1 MEQLGLAGMPTRL
14 FSCTPSKLATFAE
27 CPRRYRMTY
36 VDRPSPP
43 RGAPWAHNALG
54 ATVHNVLRSW
64 WLLPRQERTPGASRK
79 LLREAWISDGYRD
92 AEQQASA
99 KELAAGWLESY
110 LEKVDPDAEPF
121 GLERTVAMRTETLAV
136 SGRID
141 RLDDRNG
148 EPVVVDYKTGRSPL
162 SESDAAGSQA
172 LALYA
177 LAAART
183 LRRPCQRVELHHL
196 SAGEVY
202 THVHTPE
209 RLERHL
215 RRAEATAADA
225 VEAESSFKER
235 GASADEA
242 FPPAPGPRCSWCDF
256 RRHCPEGQAAG
267 PAKEPWAALPEQR

>member
-1 MEQLGLAGMPTRL
+1 MEQLGFAGMPTRL
-14 FSCTPSKLATFAE
+14 FSCTPSKLAAFAE

-36 VDRPSPP
+36 IDRPSPP
-43 RGAPWAHNALG
+43 KGAPWAHNALG

-64 WLLPRQERTPGASRK
+64 WSLPRQRRTPEASRA
-79 LLREAWISDGYRD
+79 LLNEAWISDGYRD
-92 AEQQASA
+92 AEQQAAA
-99 KELAAGWLESY
+99 KELAVGWLESY
-110 LEKVDPDAEPF
+110 LATIDPDAEPF
-121 GLERTVAMRTETLAV
+121 GLERTVAMRTDTLAV

-148 EPVVVDYKTGRSPL
+148 EPVVVDYKTGRSAL
-162 SESDAAGSQA
+162 SEEDAAGSQA

-177 LAAART
+177 LAASRT

-209 RLERHL
+209 RLQRHL
-215 RRAEATAADA
+215 RRAEQTAADA
-225 VEAESSFKER
+225 VEAETRFKSG

-267 PAKEPWAALPEQR
+267 PPKEPWAAIPVQR